1 MPYDFTCEES
11 NEQNKLMDKI
21 EPQAWKQNRLK
32 VTRGRG
38 RRTMVGRREGT
49 RRRTCM
55 NDPQSWT
62 TVWELIV
69 VGVGGMGRG
78 GQRGKNWNNC
88 DRVTIKNI

>member
-38 RRTMVGRREGT
+38 RRIMVGRREGT

-55 NDPQSWT
+55 NDPRAWT
-62 TVWELIV
+62 TVWELT
-69 VGVGGMGRG
+69 VGVGGRVGGG
-78 GQRGKNWNNC
+78 GQRGKSWDNC
-88 DRVTIKNI
+88 KSITKMI